1 MASERAVEV
10 GVDPLVRFAEIERLA
25 GRVYFRFSH
34 LFLHVP
40 ELRDFW
46 WQMAVEEEQHAS
58 VLIAIRTVIES
69 YREGAADLAIGQDKA
84 DQLEARLLAYLGKGT
99 PMITVDESFSI
110 ALDIESSEIDAIFS
124 KLLQLGGPRLANVMA
139 QFGVPASAQI
149 RKLKSMISR
158 YSENPELRARA
169 ESL

>member
-1 MASERAVEV
+1 MVIQTAIDA

-34 LFLHVP
+34 LFLDIP

-46 WQMAVEEEQHAS
+46 WQMAVEEEQHAC
-58 VLIAIRTVIES
+58 VLIAIRTVIET
-69 YREGAADLAIGQDKA
+69 YREAAADPAISHEKA

-99 PMITVDESFSI
+99 PMITVDESLSI
-110 ALDIESSEIDAIFS
+110 ALDIESSEIDAIYS
-124 KLLQLGGPRLANVMA
+124 KLLQLGGSRLANVMV
-139 QFGVPASAQI
+139 QFGVPVSAQI
-149 RKLKSMISR
+149 RKLKSMVSR
-158 YSENPELRARA
+158 FSEDPELRARA